1 MPETTLQEHPDVRL
15 IVVDLDG
22 TLLNSQHALSPRTE
36 KAVHDAIAAGVN
48 VVLATGK
55 TRHSAQDIIKTL
67 SLTTPGVFVQGNVT
81 YDGTGSIRH
90 QQVLDTALVR
100 KLLTYIQERGFDV
113 LLYSGSHIMTRRQS
127 QWTELVERYGEPK
140 AEIVADLYQRLPNL
154 TINKLC
160 VGGEESR
167 IRALVWQINKQF
179 QGQVAVTRANVEGM
193 MEILPPGFSKGRGV
207 RLVIHDLGIDPK
219 HVMALGDG
227 ENDIDMLKL
236 VGVPVAV
243 ANAHPSLKEV
253 AKYIVASN
261 DEDGVAEAIE
271 RFVLKT
277 PHPVPPHE
285 EVTIMVDATTPETA
299 STTSDTGT
307 ETPPAVSEA
316 VEKAEEADLPVVMAL
331 ETLEV
336 QSLANALPPLD
347 TDETPETPKQD

>member
-1 MPETTLQEHPDVRL
+1 MARRKSEW
-15 IVVDLDG
+15 
-22 TLLNSQHALSPRTE
+22 
-36 KAVHDAIAAGVN
+36 
-48 VVLATGK
+48 
-55 TRHSAQDIIKTL
+55 
-67 SLTTPGVFVQGNVT
+67 
-81 YDGTGSIRH
+81 
-90 QQVLDTALVR
+90 TA
-100 KLLTYIQERGFDV
+100 
-113 LLYSGSHIMTRRQS
+113 
-127 QWTELVERYGEPK
+127 LVERYGEP
-140 AEIVADLYQRLPNL
+140 AADVVTDLYQKLPDL

-160 VGGEESR
+160 IGGEESR

-193 MEILPPGFSKGRGV
+193 MEILPSGYSKGKGV
-207 RLVIHDLGIDPK
+207 RVLIHDLGLDPK
-219 HVMALGDG
+219 NVMAIGDG

-243 ANAHPSLKEV
+243 ANAHQSLKDV

-277 PHPVPPHE
+277 PAPAVSDEPA
-285 EVTIMVDATTPETA
+285 VIVDATTPEAATTA
-299 STTSDTGT
+299 ETGT

-316 VEKAEEADLPVVMAL
+316 VEKAEETDLPVVMAL

-347 TDETPETPKQD
+347 ADETPDTPNKD

>member
-1 MPETTLQEHPDVRL
+1 MPESTLQDHSDVRL

-22 TLLNSQHALSPRTE
+22 TLLNSQHALTPRTE
-36 KAVHDAIAAGVN
+36 KAIHDAIAAGVN

-55 TRHSAQDIIKTL
+55 TRYSAQQIIKTL

-81 YDGTGSIRH
+81 YDGAGSVRH
-90 QQVLDTALVR
+90 QQILDTALVR
-100 KLLTYIQERGFDV
+100 KILTYVQERGFDALV
-113 LLYSGSHIMTRRQS
+113 YSGSRIMARRKS
-127 QWTELVERYGEPK
+127 QWTELVEHYGEPP
-140 AEIVADLYQRLPNL
+140 AEVVTDLYQKLPDL

-160 VGGEESR
+160 IGGEESR

-207 RLVIHDLGIDPK
+207 RLVIQDLGIDPK
-219 HVMALGDG
+219 NVMALGDG
-227 ENDIDMLKL
+227 ETDIDMLKL

-243 ANAHPSLKEV
+243 ANAHPTLKEV

-277 PHPVPPHE
+277 PTSAAKPEEAPV
-285 EVTIMVDATTPETA
+285 IIDATTPETA
-299 STTSDTGT
+299 TTSETGT

-316 VEKAEEADLPVVMAL
+316 VEKAEEKDLPVVMAL

-336 QSLANALPPLD
+336 QSLANALPPVD
-347 TDETPETPKQD
+347 ADETPDTPKKD